1 MFKFRRASV
10 TALAAAAAVPGLLTV
25 AAVPASAAPA
35 PYTIALITSVTGEAA
50 PQDVG
55 TVGAFKARLDFQNA
69 QGGIDGHKLVP
80 LIIDDQTSPTAI
92 STAIQD
98 AISKGAIGIV
108 SESPVLFL
116 AAKVAATAGI
126 PVTGDDSDG
135 PEWGQ
140 PGYTNMF
147 AAVYGSL
154 NPSYP
159 VNTVY
164 GQLLKTTGATKLATY
179 AIGISPDSV
188 RANSDVA
195 QSFARLGGQTPVN
208 DSTIP
213 FGSVN
218 FTTPALAAKNAGV
231 NALWP
236 NLDSASDVALTQAYK
251 QAGIKTKAII
261 LPAGL
266 SPSLIKSPAWPALQ
280 GVIFLD
286 EVHPFQVPDAGT
298 KAMQAALEKYDGY
311 TPKDFPKFFRIQCL
325 ARSGSHDQGD
335 RERWIKSDSGLRR
348 EARSVTSRATTATA
362 CLPTPSISPRST
374 AMTCPFACGRSG
386 QRRAVLFQSKARPT
400 AARTSRGRR
409 QVRRSSDKRTNHEC
423 A

>member
-55 TVGAFKARLDFQNA
+55 TVGAFKARLDLQNA

-311 TPKDFPKFFRIQCL
+311 TPKDFPNFSESNAWLGADLMIKGIGN
-325 ARSGSHDQGD
+325 AGSNPTRASVVKALRD
-335 RERWIKSDSGLRR
+335 IKSYNGNGLLANTINFSTVYGHDLPICVWALRAEKSGFVPIK
-348 EARSVTSRATTATA
+348 S
-362 CLPTPSISPRST
+362 TPY
-374 AMTCPFACGRSG
+374 CGTDIPG
-386 QRRAVLFQSKARPT
+386 TKA
-400 AARTSRGRR
+400 
-409 QVRRSSDKRTNHEC
+409 SSS
-423 A
+423 

>member
-1 MFKFRRASV
+1 MFKFRRTSV
-10 TALAAAAAVPGLLTV
+10 AALAGMAAVPGLLAV
-25 AAVPASAAPA
+25 AAAPASATPA

-55 TVGAFKARLDFQNA
+55 TVGAFKARLDLQNA
-69 QGGIDGHKLVP
+69 QGGIDGHKLEP

-92 STAIQD
+92 STGIED

-108 SESPVLFL
+108 SESPLFFL
-116 AAKVAATAGI
+116 DAKAAASAGI

-154 NPSYP
+154 DPSYP

-164 GQLLKTTGATKLATY
+164 GQLLKATGATQLATY

-195 QSFARLGGQTPVN
+195 QSFARVGGKTAVS
-208 DSTIP
+208 DSSVP
-213 FGSVN
+213 FGSVD
-218 FTTPALAAKNAGV
+218 FTAPALTAKSKGV

-236 NLDSASDVALTQAYK
+236 NLDSASDVALTEAYE
-251 QAGIKTKAII
+251 QAGIKTKAVI

-266 SPSLIKSPAWPALQ
+266 SPSLIASPAWPELKGA
-280 GVIFLD
+280 IFLD
-286 EVHPFQVPDAGT
+286 EVHPFQLPDAGT
-298 KAMQAALEKYDGY
+298 KAMQAALEKYDNY
-311 TPKDFPKFFRIQCL
+311 TSKDFPNFSESNAWIGADLMIKGIGN
-325 ARSGSHDQGD
+325 AGSNATRASVVKALRD
-335 RERWIKSDSGLRR
+335 IKSYNSNGLLANTINFSTVFGHDLPICVWALRAEKSGFVPTKSTPYCGTDIPGTK
-348 EARSVTSRATTATA
+348 ATS
-362 CLPTPSISPRST
+362 
-374 AMTCPFACGRSG
+374 
-386 QRRAVLFQSKARPT
+386 
-400 AARTSRGRR
+400 
-409 QVRRSSDKRTNHEC
+409 
-423 A
+423 